1 MATSAKAEPVAN
13 PSLANPSLANPTLA
27 NPSLISWVG
36 LGLIGF
42 SFFMA
47 DANEWSL
54 IPVFVGVWILWR
66 NTHSTG
72 IPLLTSILLAI
83 LLGNRGFRLNYL
95 WTTSWGYPSNH
106 LGSIPI
112 DTFSVALIATG
123 IMAGYWLFFAGFQ
136 KTVGDDARPLR
147 SISPLLFFHGG
158 GWITWTWVLSL
169 AVFASLACY
178 EILLQ
183 QSGLILLELGW
194 HGPLRQGRFLL
205 LAWILGSGLL
215 LVKLWLSLFHRNTP
229 SLGTSLAYLQNILW
243 RETRREQSRSQQWL
257 VRTIQNQQK
266 VR

>member
-1 MATSAKAEPVAN
+1 MATSANAEP
-13 PSLANPSLANPTLA
+13 LANPSLA

-42 SFFMA
+42 SLFMA

-54 IPVFVGVWILWR
+54 LPVFVGVWILWR

-72 IPLLTSILLAI
+72 IPLLTNILLAI
-83 LLGNRGFRLNYL
+83 LLGIRGFRLNYL
-95 WTTSWGYPSNH
+95 WTTSPLWGYPSNH
-106 LGSIPI
+106 LGTIPI

-183 QSGLILLELGW
+183 QSGPILLELGW
-194 HGPLRQGRFLL
+194 HGPLRWGRFLL
-205 LAWILGSGLL
+205 LAWILGSGLF
-215 LVKLWLSLFHRNTP
+215 LVKIWLSLFHRNTP

>member
-1 MATSAKAEPVAN
+1 MATSAKAEPV
-13 PSLANPSLANPTLA
+13 ANPSLANPTLA

-95 WTTSWGYPSNH
+95 WTTSWGYPYNH

-158 GWITWTWVLSL
+158 GWITWTWVMSL
-169 AVFASLACY
+169 AVFGSLACY

>member
-1 MATSAKAEPVAN
+1 MAN

-42 SFFMA
+42 SLFMA

-54 IPVFVGVWILWR
+54 LPVFVGVWILWR

-147 SISPLLFFHGG
+147 PISPLLFFHGG
-158 GWITWTWVLSL
+158 GWITWTWVMSL

>member
-1 MATSAKAEPVAN
+1 MATSANAEP
-13 PSLANPSLANPTLA
+13 LANPSLA

-147 SISPLLFFHGG
+147 PISPLLFFHGG
-158 GWITWTWVLSL
+158 GWITWTWVMSL
-169 AVFASLACY
+169 AVFGSLACY

>member
-1 MATSAKAEPVAN
+1 MATSAKAEPV
-13 PSLANPSLANPTLA
+13 ANPSLANPTLA

-147 SISPLLFFHGG
+147 PISPLLFFHGG